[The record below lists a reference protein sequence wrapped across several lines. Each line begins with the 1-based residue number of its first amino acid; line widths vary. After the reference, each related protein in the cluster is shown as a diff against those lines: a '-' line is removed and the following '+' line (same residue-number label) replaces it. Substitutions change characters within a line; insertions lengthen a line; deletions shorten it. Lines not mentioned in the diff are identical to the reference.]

1 MRICDFCCTFA
12 RFLKRDMVKLVM
24 KKIFDK
30 RGLILV
36 MMSLLALCVYAD
48 DSFTIAHEFNT
59 PGDRIDYLNANKTA
73 TTDSVV
79 YQCYRNAVFALDA
92 SKTIYSKVC
101 LFMVNRLDSMV
112 TSKIVGLKS
121 FCLYYYPENIDRYA
135 TMAIKVSRDGVHWID
150 VSSRIEHIAGR
161 AEVVIPQRG
170 NYFVKVIN
178 TGSSVPFY
186 IWKFQWYIE
195 ICNCFE
201 YLPNGWD

>member
-12 RFLKRDMVKLVM
+12 WFLKRDMVKLVM

-59 PGDRIDYLNANKTA
+59 PGDRIVYSNENKTA

-79 YQCYRNAVFALDA
+79 YQCYNGAKFYWN
-92 SKTIYSKVC
+92 SSTFNKIS
-101 LFMVNRLDSMV
+101 LFMENRLDSMV

-121 FCLYYYPENIDRYA
+121 FRLYYYPENKDRYA
-135 TMAIKVSRDGVHWID
+135 TMAIKVSRDGVNWID
-150 VSSRIEHIAGR
+150 VSSRIEHPSTGR
-161 AEVVIPQRG
+161 VYVTIPQRG
-170 NYFVKVIN
+170 DYFVKVIN

-186 IWKFQWYIE
+186 VHTFRWHIE

>member
-1 MRICDFCCTFA
+1 
-12 RFLKRDMVKLVM
+12 MVKLVM

-59 PGDRIDYLNANKTA
+59 PGDRIVYSNANKTA

-79 YQCYRNAVFALDA
+79 YQCYNGAKFYWN
-92 SKTIYSKVC
+92 SSTGNKIS
-101 LFMVNRLDSMV
+101 LFMENRLDSMV

-121 FCLYYYPENIDRYA
+121 FRLYYYPENKDLYA

-161 AEVVIPQRG
+161 AEVIIPQRG

-178 TGSSVPFY
+178 TGTSVPFY
-186 IWKFQWYIE
+186 VHTFRWHIE

>member
-1 MRICDFCCTFA
+1 
-12 RFLKRDMVKLVM
+12 MVKLVM

-59 PGDRIDYLNANKTA
+59 PGDRIVYSNSNKTA

-79 YQCYRNAVFALDA
+79 YQCYNGAKFYWN
-92 SKTIYSKVC
+92 SSTGNKIS
-101 LFMVNRLDSMV
+101 LFMENRLDSMV

-121 FCLYYYPENIDRYA
+121 FRLYYFPENKDRYA

-161 AEVVIPQRG
+161 AEVIIPQRG

-186 IWKFQWYIE
+186 IWKFQWHIE

>member
-1 MRICDFCCTFA
+1 M
-12 RFLKRDMVKLVM
+12 KLGM

-36 MMSLLALCVYAD
+36 MMSLLALCVYAE
-48 DSFTIAHEFNT
+48 SFSIVHDFRTMVSPRVT
-59 PGDRIDYLNANKTA
+59 YSDGNKTA

-79 YQCYRNAVFALDA
+79 YHCFNGARYYANATTN
-92 SKTIYSKVC
+92 SQIS
-101 LFMVNRLDSMV
+101 LFMESRLDSMV
-112 TSKIVGLKS
+112 TSKIEGLKS
-121 FCLYYYPENIDRYA
+121 LVLYYFPQTVDRYA

-170 NYFVKVIN
+170 DYFVKVIN
-178 TGSSVPFY
+178 TGTSVPFY
-186 IWKFQWYIE
+186 IWKFQWHIE

>member
-1 MRICDFCCTFA
+1 
-12 RFLKRDMVKLVM
+12 MVKLVM

-59 PGDRIDYLNANKTA
+59 PGDRIVYSNANKTA

-79 YQCYRNAVFALDA
+79 YQCYNGAKFYLN
-92 SKTIYSKVC
+92 SSTGNKIS
-101 LFMVNRLDSMV
+101 LFMENRLDSMV

-121 FCLYYYPENIDRYA
+121 IRLYYFPQTVDCYA

-150 VSSRIEHIAGR
+150 VTSRIEHIAGR
-161 AEVVIPQRG
+161 AEVIIPQRG

-186 IWKFQWYIE
+186 IWKFQWDIE

>member
-1 MRICDFCCTFA
+1 
-12 RFLKRDMVKLVM
+12 MVKLVM

-36 MMSLLALCVYAD
+36 MMSLLAFCVYAD

-59 PGDRIDYLNANKTA
+59 PGDRIVYSNANKTA

-92 SKTIYSKVC
+92 SKSKVC

-121 FCLYYYPENIDRYA
+121 FRLYYYTKKKDRYA

-150 VSSRIEHIAGR
+150 VTSRIEHIAGR

>member
-1 MRICDFCCTFA
+1 
-12 RFLKRDMVKLVM
+12 MVKLVM

-30 RGLILV
+30 RGLIFV

-59 PGDRIDYLNANKTA
+59 PGDRIVYSNENKTA

-101 LFMVNRLDSMV
+101 LFMENRLDSMV

-121 FCLYYYPENIDRYA
+121 FRLYYYPQTEDLYA
-135 TMAIKVSRDGVHWID
+135 TMAIKVSRDGVNWID
-150 VSSRIEHIAGR
+150 VSSRIEHPSTGR
-161 AEVVIPQRG
+161 VYVTIPQRG
-170 NYFVKVIN
+170 DYFVKVIN
-178 TGSSVPFY
+178 TGTSVPFY
-186 IWKFQWYIE
+186 IWKFQWHIE

>member
-59 PGDRIDYLNANKTA
+59 PGDRIVYSNANKTA
-73 TTDSVV
+73 MTDSVV

-92 SKTIYSKVC
+92 SKT
-101 LFMVNRLDSMV
+101 MENQLDSMV

-121 FCLYYYPENIDRYA
+121 FRLYYYTKKKDRYA

-161 AEVVIPQRG
+161 AEVIIPQRG

-186 IWKFQWYIE
+186 IWKFQWDIE

>member
-1 MRICDFCCTFA
+1 
-12 RFLKRDMVKLVM
+12 MVKLVM

-59 PGDRIDYLNANKTA
+59 PGDRIVYSNENKTA

-79 YQCYRNAVFALDA
+79 YQCYRNAKFF
-92 SKTIYSKVC
+92 SHETKTNYKVC
-101 LFMVNRLDSMV
+101 LFMENRLDSMV

-121 FCLYYYPENIDRYA
+121 FRLYYYPENKDRYA

-150 VSSRIEHIAGR
+150 VSSRIEHTQGR
-161 AEVVIPQRG
+161 AEVIIPQRG

-186 IWKFQWYIE
+186 VHTFRWHIE
-195 ICNCFE
+195 LCNCFE

>member
-1 MRICDFCCTFA
+1 
-12 RFLKRDMVKLVM
+12 MVKLVM

-36 MMSLLALCVYAD
+36 MMLLLALCVNAD

-59 PGDRIDYLNANKTA
+59 LGNRIVYSNEKKTA
-73 TTDSVV
+73 KTDSVV
-79 YQCYRNAVFALDA
+79 YQCYNGAKFYLN
-92 SKTIYSKVC
+92 SSTGNKIS
-101 LFMVNRLDSMV
+101 LFMENRLDSMV

-121 FCLYYYPENIDRYA
+121 IRLYYFPQTVDRYA

-150 VSSRIEHIAGR
+150 VTSRIEHIAGR

>member
-59 PGDRIDYLNANKTA
+59 LGNRIVYLNENKTA
-73 TTDSVV
+73 KTDSVV
-79 YQCYRNAVFALDA
+79 YQCYNGAKFYWN
-92 SKTIYSKVC
+92 SSTGNKIS
-101 LFMVNRLDSMV
+101 LFMENQLDSMV

-121 FCLYYYPENIDRYA
+121 IRLYYFPEKKDRYA
-135 TMAIKVSRDGVHWID
+135 TMAIKVSRDEVHWID

-186 IWKFQWYIE
+186 IWKFQWDIE

>member
-1 MRICDFCCTFA
+1 
-12 RFLKRDMVKLVM
+12 
-24 KKIFDK
+24 
-30 RGLILV
+30 
-36 MMSLLALCVYAD
+36 MSLLALCVYAD

-59 PGDRIDYLNANKTA
+59 PGDRIVYSNSNKTA

-79 YQCYRNAVFALDA
+79 YQCYNGAKFYLN
-92 SKTIYSKVC
+92 SSSGNKIS
-101 LFMVNRLDSMV
+101 LFMENRLDSMV

-121 FCLYYYPENIDRYA
+121 IRLYYFPENKDLYA

-161 AEVVIPQRG
+161 AEVIIPQRG
-170 NYFVKVIN
+170 DYFVKVIN
-178 TGSSVPFY
+178 TGTSVPFY
-186 IWKFQWYIE
+186 IWKFQWHIE

>member
-1 MRICDFCCTFA
+1 
-12 RFLKRDMVKLVM
+12 MVKLVM

-59 PGDRIDYLNANKTA
+59 PGDRI
-73 TTDSVV
+73 V
-79 YQCYRNAVFALDA
+79 YSYRNAVFALNA
-92 SKTIYSKVC
+92 SKTIYNKVC
-101 LFMVNRLDSMV
+101 LFMENRLDSMV

-150 VSSRIEHIAGR
+150 VSSRIEHTKSR
-161 AEVVIPQRG
+161 AEVIIPQRG
-170 NYFVKVIN
+170 DYFVKVIN
-178 TGSSVPFY
+178 TGTSVPFY
-186 IWKFQWYIE
+186 IWKFQWHIE

>member
-1 MRICDFCCTFA
+1 
-12 RFLKRDMVKLVM
+12 MVKLVM

-59 PGDRIDYLNANKTA
+59 PGDRIVYSNANKTA

-79 YQCYRNAVFALDA
+79 YQCYNGAKFYWNG
-92 SKTIYSKVC
+92 STGNIIS
-101 LFMVNRLDSMV
+101 LFMENRLDSMV

-121 FCLYYYPENIDRYA
+121 IRLYYFPQTEDLYA

-150 VSSRIEHIAGR
+150 VTSRIEHIAGR
-161 AEVVIPQRG
+161 AEVIIPQRG

-178 TGSSVPFY
+178 TGTSVPFY
-186 IWKFQWYIE
+186 VHTFRWHIE

>member
-1 MRICDFCCTFA
+1 
-12 RFLKRDMVKLVM
+12 MVKLVM
-24 KKIFDK
+24 KNLFGR
-30 RGLILV
+30 RGLVLWIMAIV
-36 MMSLLALCVYAD
+36 ALSVYAD

-59 PGDRIDYLNANKTA
+59 PGDRIVYSNANKTA

-79 YQCYRNAVFALDA
+79 YQCYNGAKFYWN
-92 SKTIYSKVC
+92 SSTFNKIS
-101 LFMVNRLDSMV
+101 LFMENRLDSMV

-121 FCLYYYPENIDRYA
+121 FRLYYYPENKDRYA

-150 VSSRIEHIAGR
+150 VSSRIEHTESR
-161 AEVVIPQRG
+161 AEVIIPQRG

-186 IWKFQWYIE
+186 IHTFRWHIE
-195 ICNCFE
+195 LCNCFE

>member
-1 MRICDFCCTFA
+1 M
-12 RFLKRDMVKLVM
+12 KLVM

-59 PGDRIDYLNANKTA
+59 PGDRIVYSNENKTA

-79 YQCYRNAVFALDA
+79 YQCYRNAKFF
-92 SKTIYSKVC
+92 SHETKTNYKVC
-101 LFMVNRLDSMV
+101 LFMENRLDSMV

-121 FCLYYYPENIDRYA
+121 IRLYYFPQTEDLYA
-135 TMAIKVSRDGVHWID
+135 TIAIKVSRDGVHWID
-150 VSSRIEHIAGR
+150 VSSRIEHAKGR
-161 AEVVIPQRG
+161 AEVIIPQRG

-178 TGSSVPFY
+178 TGSSVPFSFY
-186 IWKFQWYIE
+186 IWKFQWHIE

>member
-1 MRICDFCCTFA
+1 
-12 RFLKRDMVKLVM
+12 MVKLVM

-59 PGDRIDYLNANKTA
+59 PGDRIVYSNANKTA

-79 YQCYRNAVFALDA
+79 YQCYRNAVFALYS

-112 TSKIVGLKS
+112 TAKIVGLKS

-161 AEVVIPQRG
+161 AEVVIPERG
-170 NYFVKVIN
+170 NYIVKVIN
-178 TGSSVPFY
+178 TGSSVTFY
-186 IWKFQWYIE
+186 IWKFQ
-195 ICNCFE
+195 
-201 YLPNGWD
+201 

>member
-1 MRICDFCCTFA
+1 M
-12 RFLKRDMVKLVM
+12 LKFEM

-59 PGDRIDYLNANKTA
+59 PGDRIVYSNANKTA

-79 YQCYRNAVFALDA
+79 YQCYNGAKFYWN
-92 SKTIYSKVC
+92 SSTFNKIS
-101 LFMVNRLDSMV
+101 LFMENRLDSMV

-121 FCLYYYPENIDRYA
+121 FRLYYYPENKDRYA
-135 TMAIKVSRDGVHWID
+135 TMAIKVSRDGVNWID
-150 VSSRIEHIAGR
+150 VSSRIEHPSTGR
-161 AEVVIPQRG
+161 VYVTIPQRG
-170 NYFVKVIN
+170 DYFVKVIN

-186 IWKFQWYIE
+186 VHTFRWHIE
-195 ICNCFE
+195 LCNCFE

>member
-1 MRICDFCCTFA
+1 M
-12 RFLKRDMVKLVM
+12 KLVM

-59 PGDRIDYLNANKTA
+59 PGDRIVYSNENKTA

-101 LFMVNRLDSMV
+101 LFMENRLDSMV

-121 FCLYYYPENIDRYA
+121 FRLYYYYPENKDRYV

-150 VSSRIEHIAGR
+150 VSSRIEHTEGR
-161 AEVVIPQRG
+161 AEVIIPQRG
-170 NYFVKVIN
+170 DYFVKVIN
-178 TGSSVPFY
+178 TGSSKPFY
-186 IWKFQWYIE
+186 IWKFQWHIE

>member
-1 MRICDFCCTFA
+1 
-12 RFLKRDMVKLVM
+12 MVKLVM

-36 MMSLLALCVYAD
+36 MMSLLALCVYAE
-48 DSFTIAHEFNT
+48 SFSIVHEFNT
-59 PGDRIDYLNANKTA
+59 PGDRIVYSNTNKTA

-79 YQCYRNAVFALDA
+79 YQCYNGAKFYWN
-92 SKTIYSKVC
+92 SSTSNKIS
-101 LFMVNRLDSMV
+101 LFMENRLDSMV

-121 FCLYYYPENIDRYA
+121 IRLYYFPENIDRYA

-170 NYFVKVIN
+170 DYFVKVIN
-178 TGSSVPFY
+178 TGTSVPFY
-186 IWKFQWYIE
+186 VHTFRWHIE

>member
-1 MRICDFCCTFA
+1 
-12 RFLKRDMVKLVM
+12 MVKLVM

-59 PGDRIDYLNANKTA
+59 PGDRIVYSNSNKTA

-101 LFMVNRLDSMV
+101 LFMENRLDSMV

-121 FCLYYYPENIDRYA
+121 FRLYYYYPENKDRYA

-150 VSSRIEHIAGR
+150 VSSRIEHTEGR
-161 AEVVIPQRG
+161 AEVIIPQRG

-186 IWKFQWYIE
+186 VHTFRWHIRMR
-195 ICNCFE
+195 
-201 YLPNGWD
+201 

>member
-1 MRICDFCCTFA
+1 
-12 RFLKRDMVKLVM
+12 MVKLVM

-59 PGDRIDYLNANKTA
+59 PGDRIVYSNEYKTA

-79 YQCYRNAVFALDA
+79 YQCYNGARFSAYEVTTGFYRP
-92 SKTIYSKVC
+92 S
-101 LFMVNRLDSMV
+101 LFMENNQDSMV
-112 TSKIVGLKS
+112 TSKIVGLKN
-121 FCLYYYPENIDRYA
+121 FRLYYYPANKDYYETI
-135 TMAIKVSRDGVHWID
+135 TLKVSRDGVHWID
-150 VSSRIEHIAGR
+150 VSSRIEHITGR
-161 AEVVIPQRG
+161 AEVIIPQRG
-170 NYFVKVIN
+170 DYFVKVIN
-178 TGSSVPFY
+178 TGTSVPFY
-186 IWKFQWYIE
+186 VHTFRWHIE

>member
-1 MRICDFCCTFA
+1 
-12 RFLKRDMVKLVM
+12 MVKLVM

-59 PGDRIDYLNANKTA
+59 PGDRIVYSNANKTA

-79 YQCYRNAVFALDA
+79 YQCYNGAKFYLN
-92 SKTIYSKVC
+92 SSTGNKIS
-101 LFMVNRLDSMV
+101 LFMKNRLDSMV

-121 FCLYYYPENIDRYA
+121 IRLYYFPQTEDRYA
-135 TMAIKVSRDGVHWID
+135 TIAIKVSRDGVHWID

-186 IWKFQWYIE
+186 IWKFQWDIE

>member
-1 MRICDFCCTFA
+1 M
-12 RFLKRDMVKLVM
+12 KLVM

-30 RGLILV
+30 RGLV
-36 MMSLLALCVYAD
+36 VLAMALMTLCSYAD

-59 PGDRIDYLNANKTA
+59 PGDRIVYSNANKTA

-92 SKTIYSKVC
+92 SKTKYSKVC
-101 LFMVNRLDSMV
+101 LFMENRLDSMV
-112 TSKIVGLKS
+112 TSKIVGLKRRR
-121 FCLYYYPENIDRYA
+121 FYYYQESIDRYETIA
-135 TMAIKVSRDGVHWID
+135 VKVSRDGVHWID

-170 NYFVKVIN
+170 DYFVKVIN
-178 TGSSVPFY
+178 TGTSVPFY
-186 IWKFQWYIE
+186 IWKFQWHIE

>member
-59 PGDRIDYLNANKTA
+59 PGDRIVYSNANKTA
-73 TTDSVV
+73 KTDSVV
-79 YQCYRNAVFALDA
+79 YQCYNGAKFYLN
-92 SKTIYSKVC
+92 SSTGNKIS
-101 LFMVNRLDSMV
+101 LFMENRLDSMV

-121 FCLYYYPENIDRYA
+121 IRLYYFPQTVDRYA

-150 VSSRIEHIAGR
+150 VTSRIEHIAGR

>member
-1 MRICDFCCTFA
+1 
-12 RFLKRDMVKLVM
+12 MVKLVM

-59 PGDRIDYLNANKTA
+59 PGDRIVYSNANKTA

-92 SKTIYSKVC
+92 SKSKVC

-121 FCLYYYPENIDRYA
+121 FRLYYYTEKKDRYA

-150 VSSRIEHIAGR
+150 VTSRIEHIAGR
-161 AEVVIPQRG
+161 AAVVIPQ
-170 NYFVKVIN
+170 
-178 TGSSVPFY
+178 
-186 IWKFQWYIE
+186 
-195 ICNCFE
+195 
-201 YLPNGWD
+201 

>member
-1 MRICDFCCTFA
+1 
-12 RFLKRDMVKLVM
+12 MVKLVM

-59 PGDRIDYLNANKTA
+59 PGDRIVYSNANKTA

-101 LFMVNRLDSMV
+101 LFMENRLDSMV

-121 FCLYYYPENIDRYA
+121 FRLYYYPQTEDLYA
-135 TMAIKVSRDGVHWID
+135 TMAIKVSRDGVNWID
-150 VSSRIEHIAGR
+150 VSSRIEHPSTGR
-161 AEVVIPQRG
+161 VYVTIPQRG
-170 NYFVKVIN
+170 DYFVKVIN
-178 TGSSVPFY
+178 TGTSVPFY
-186 IWKFQWYIE
+186 IWKFQWHIE